1 MNYKSFPCL
10 IVEVIYDSTEAFD
23 RGDKF
28 PDDQILDSLQEYVL
42 INSKPQRVEYFRGGE
57 DGLWIW

>member
-1 MNYKSFPCL
+1 M
-10 IVEVIYDSTEAFD
+10 EVIYDSTEAFD